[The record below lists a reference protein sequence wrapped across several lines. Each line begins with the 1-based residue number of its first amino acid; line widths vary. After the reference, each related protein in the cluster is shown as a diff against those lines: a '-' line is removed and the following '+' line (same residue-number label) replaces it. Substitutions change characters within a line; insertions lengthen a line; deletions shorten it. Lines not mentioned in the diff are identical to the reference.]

1 MSKISSKIKKGLK
14 SAILGLISAFV
25 FFISLSAQ
33 ADTIDYE
40 LLTSNYNT
48 TIYLMNTNVIDTQSN
63 ISFVNIEGFNMVDT
77 KYPYVSSVTNLNR
90 EVITYT
96 TTKIINSNMNL
107 YMKYNSSTTRINF
120 NLNNET
126 QFSFIQG
133 TTPTTIN
140 NGLNV
145 YKFTDEIEFDTIEI
159 FNAYIGSSTEN
170 SFYFTILNA
179 NERAYNQGYNTAI
192 QKYDDLNIE
201 YQRLLSNYNSLE
213 QMYNALANGDYT
225 FESLFWSIGS
235 VPMAVL
241 LQTFNVNV
249 LGMNIRAILT
259 GLLTALVVIW
269 LIKRLFK

>member
-14 SAILGLISAFV
+14 LVILGLISVFM

-48 TIYLMNTNVIDTQSN
+48 TVYLQGTNVIDTHSKL
-63 ISFVNIEGFNMVDT
+63 SFTNIEGLNMIDI
-77 KYPYVSSVTNLNR
+77 KYPFVSSVTNLNH
-90 EVITYT
+90 EVILYNS
-96 TTKIINSNMNL
+96 TKTINSNMSL
-107 YMKYNSSTTRINF
+107 YMKYNDSITRINLS
-120 NLNNET
+120 LNNEI

-140 NGLNV
+140 GGLNV
-145 YKFTDEIEFDTIEI
+145 YNFIDIIEFDRIEI
-159 FNAYIGSSTEN
+159 FNTYIGSNTEN

-179 NERAYNQGYNTAI
+179 DERAYNQGYNTAL
-192 QKYDDLNIE
+192 QKYDELNVE
-201 YQRLLSNYNSLE
+201 YQQLLSNYNSLE
-213 QMYNALANGDYT
+213 EMYNSLASGEYT

>member
-1 MSKISSKIKKGLK
+1 MKKKWTKI
-14 SAILGLISAFV
+14 
-25 FFISLSAQ
+25 LSAMVLSIIG
-33 ADTIDYE
+33 AIIFMFSLCATCKAEVIDYE

-48 TIYLMNTNVIDTQSN
+48 TIYLMNSNVVDTRSN
-63 ISFVNIEGFNMVDT
+63 ISFVNINGFNMIDT
-77 KYPYVSSVTNLNR
+77 KYPYTSDSTTLNR

-96 TTKIINSNMNL
+96 TTKTINSSMNL
-107 YMKYNSSTTRINF
+107 YMKYNSTTTRINF
-120 NLNNET
+120 NLNNDT
-126 QFSFIQG
+126 QFSFVQG
-133 TTPTTIN
+133 STPTIIN
-140 NGLNV
+140 NDFNV
-145 YKFTDEIEFDTIEI
+145 YQFIDSIEFDTIEI
-159 FNAYIGSSTEN
+159 FNSYIGSNAEN

-179 NERAYNQGYNTAI
+179 NERSYNQGYNTAI

-201 YQRLLSNYNSLE
+201 YQQLLSNYNSLE
-213 QMYNALANGDYT
+213 EMYNSLAEGQYT

-249 LGMNIRAILT
+249 LGMNIRAIIT